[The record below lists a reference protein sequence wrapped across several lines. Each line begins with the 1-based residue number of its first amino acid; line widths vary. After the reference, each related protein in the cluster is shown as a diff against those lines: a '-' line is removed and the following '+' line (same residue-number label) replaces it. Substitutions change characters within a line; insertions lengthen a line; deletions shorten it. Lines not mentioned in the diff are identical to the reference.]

1 MRPILRGKKFL
12 MNATAGRLPTLQTVT
27 SAAPNAG
34 AGLMLAS
41 LVLSWITLGRC
52 HIQQLISRSEHLEK

>member
-1 MRPILRGKKFL
+1 MRPIPRGKYMINDTGDPIPK
-12 MNATAGRLPTLQTVT
+12 GQTVT

-52 HIQQLISRSEHLEK
+52 HIQQLISRSEHLE